1 MKKIRTGVVGVGFIG
16 AAHIDAVRRLG
27 YVEVA
32 AIAVRHDAEAIA
44 ERLSVA
50 HAYTDYR
57 EMIDKENLDA
67 IHICTPNVSHY
78 EIAVYA
84 MERGLHVMC
93 EKPLAFTVAEAEAL
107 TKLAQ
112 ETGLVNA
119 VNFHCRYYP
128 MIRQMREMVKENA
141 VGRLL
146 SVTGGDFQDWL
157 LLDTDYSW
165 RLESALSGESRAV
178 ADIGSH
184 WVDAV
189 EFITGDRICRVFAD
203 FATFHPVR
211 KKPRKKVETFTNK
224 LEQTQEYEEIA
235 VDTEDYAQV
244 LLEFESGARGNMTV
258 DQMCAGRKN
267 LMTISVNGL
276 EKALYFNSES
286 LNELWVGSRERYN
299 EIVVKDPSLLA
310 PAAASDADFFPG
322 GHVEG
327 FGDAFLGNFKAFYE
341 QIQTG
346 KRGVNAAFADGLRE
360 MRICKAIVDSARAG
374 CWMEVK

>member
-1 MKKIRTGVVGVGFIG
+1 MKKIRTGVVGVGFIV

-146 SVTGGDFQDWL
+146 SVTGG
-157 LLDTDYSW
+157 
-165 RLESALSGESRAV
+165 
-178 ADIGSH
+178 
-184 WVDAV
+184 
-189 EFITGDRICRVFAD
+189 
-203 FATFHPVR
+203 
-211 KKPRKKVETFTNK
+211 
-224 LEQTQEYEEIA
+224 
-235 VDTEDYAQV
+235 
-244 LLEFESGARGNMTV
+244 
-258 DQMCAGRKN
+258 
-267 LMTISVNGL
+267 
-276 EKALYFNSES
+276 
-286 LNELWVGSRERYN
+286 
-299 EIVVKDPSLLA
+299 
-310 PAAASDADFFPG
+310 
-322 GHVEG
+322 
-327 FGDAFLGNFKAFYE
+327 
-341 QIQTG
+341 
-346 KRGVNAAFADGLRE
+346 
-360 MRICKAIVDSARAG
+360 
-374 CWMEVK
+374 